1 MPARIV
7 PKDAAGAETSEDW
20 LRRMDEIGEDE
31 GYFERLGGVHWSFFA
46 DHGTTLLVTFER
58 LHDIRTGSPGQM
70 PFGYGVAVPQGWSHL
85 CLVAGQ
91 DRWYRDPTVFRYFDR
106 LVDDAFFE
114 DFDRVVFYGAGMG
127 GYAAAA
133 FSVVAPGATVI
144 LAAPQATLDP
154 LYAVWDPRFR
164 SARRLNFTDRY
175 GYAPDMT
182 EGAGQVFV
190 IHDPEN
196 APDAAHAALFRR
208 PFATLLRTPGLGTDP
223 HRMLAEMGALDEV
236 LLAAGQGGL
245 SPAVFY
251 RALRARHRHLP
262 YLRMLLGRTDARGRD
277 GLSARV
283 CRAVL
288 RDHAAP
294 RFRKRLAEIEG
305 EAG

>member
-164 SARRLNFTDRY
+164 SAR
-175 GYAPDMT
+175 
-182 EGAGQVFV
+182 
-190 IHDPEN
+190 
-196 APDAAHAALFRR
+196 
-208 PFATLLRTPGLGTDP
+208 
-223 HRMLAEMGALDEV
+223 
-236 LLAAGQGGL
+236 
-245 SPAVFY
+245 
-251 RALRARHRHLP
+251 
-262 YLRMLLGRTDARGRD
+262 
-277 GLSARV
+277 
-283 CRAVL
+283 
-288 RDHAAP
+288 
-294 RFRKRLAEIEG
+294 
-305 EAG
+305 